1 MAFSSAGGGATTGSE
16 AAQRFLEGL
25 QGDFRTLAQDTKKKN
40 PQIKE
45 VIASSPFSQLFTLAS
60 F

>member
-1 MAFSSAGGGATTGSE
+1 MAFTSGTTGSE
-16 AAQRFLEGL
+16 AAQKFLEGL

-45 VIASSPFSQLFTLAS
+45 VRL
-60 F
+60 